1 MFGGSGG
8 AAEVF
13 LVAVVVWIFLSTKS
27 SKAAY
32 LNLVLKMYLWLPAE
46 ALPRLRL
53 AMGNTS
59 HWVNLLAASDTWTTF
74 SVYSA
79 PGYIRLDPSSVGASD
94 AAALACAQSWH
105 DLFNVLLSAIAS
117 SSGGPELNTLRARLK
132 PNLPDHVQGSSET
145 VVEYIARLQMDYD
158 QTCADLRAINK
169 INEIPHPD
177 ACLVDIAFAGCR
189 REVITHFNRAF
200 KEANFTDVDMTWIL
214 VREYLVRAGCNVETQ
229 LLRTKRSDK
238 HKGDPK
244 PDSDEKDTKKDTK
257 KDTAGAYQGT
267 PPPADIMA
275 MATGERIAKARETN
289 SCTNCLGK
297 HRVQFCPHARVDGE
311 PWREGH
317 QFGNPPRGV
326 GAPAVVNPDSPA
338 PHVPLP
344 SAPPPGVALPGVAMS
359 FADMNIYDEDYPL
372 LWDNAVAF
380 PGVRPSTT

>member
-1 MFGGSGG
+1 MSSMGPDRLASPLSLAIIISTMMTTYQLAPSFARTNSRAFSNSVPGFVEALKDKYPELFSSLSAIPGMAGSAARASFLHSFDNLTAVFGGSGG

-74 SVYSA
+74 NVYSA
-79 PGYIRLDPSSVGASD
+79 PGYIRLDPSSVGTSD

-117 SSGGPELNTLRARLK
+117 SSGSPELNTLRARLK

-158 QTCADLRAINK
+158 QTCADLRALNK

-177 ACLVDIAFAGCR
+177 ACIVNIAFVGCR

-214 VREYLVRAGCNVETQ
+214 VREYLVRAGCNV
-229 LLRTKRSDK
+229 
-238 HKGDPK
+238 
-244 PDSDEKDTKKDTK
+244 
-257 KDTAGAYQGT
+257 
-267 PPPADIMA
+267 
-275 MATGERIAKARETN
+275 
-289 SCTNCLGK
+289 
-297 HRVQFCPHARVDGE
+297 
-311 PWREGH
+311 
-317 QFGNPPRGV
+317 
-326 GAPAVVNPDSPA
+326 
-338 PHVPLP
+338 
-344 SAPPPGVALPGVAMS
+344 
-359 FADMNIYDEDYPL
+359 
-372 LWDNAVAF
+372 
-380 PGVRPSTT
+380 